1 MGIYSTWAYTLHAT
15 ILYND
20 SLIYYFL
27 NYPVIGRA
35 FKDRSGVCEQASG
48 DLQGTA
54 YTRQN
59 SIAKV
64 LYSINIHYV
73 LYKIYINVY
82 CRGGLVCIY
91 AYTHVLCIHY
101 LYI

>member
-1 MGIYSTWAYTLHAT
+1 M
-15 ILYND
+15 ILYNMTIT
-20 SLIYYFL
+20 LYTMYYT
-27 NYPVIGRA
+27 VIGRA

-64 LYSINIHYV
+64 LYATNVHYV
-73 LYKIYINVY
+73 YKIYINVY
-82 CRGGLVCIY
+82 CKSVLVCIY
-91 AYTHVLCIHY
+91 AYTHVSCIHI